1 MKVHYGWVV
10 VAVGALMGCVAVGS
24 MMSLAVF
31 LQPITQ
37 ATGWSRTGV
46 SGAMM
51 LNFLIMGAA
60 GFGWGA
66 LNDRFGTRPVVLAGS
81 VILGLALVL
90 ASRAAT
96 QTQFLLAYGLLVGVS
111 AGSFFV
117 PMMTAVSA
125 WVPNRRG
132 LAVSLV
138 SAGVGVAPMT
148 VSPFAAWLLQQGDWR
163 SAQLTIGIAAW

>member
-1 MKVHYGWVV
+1 MNVRYGWVMV
-10 VAVGALMGCVAVGS
+10 GVGALMSCVAVGA
-24 MMSLAVF
+24 MMALAVF

-46 SGAMM
+46 SSAMT

-66 LNDRFGTRPVVLAGS
+66 LNDRYGTRPVVLAGA
-81 VILGLALVL
+81 VLLGLGLVL
-90 ASRAAT
+90 ASRAT
-96 QTQFLLAYGLLVGVS
+96 TPLQVVLDYGLIVGLS

-117 PMMTAVSA
+117 AMMAAVTA
-125 WVPNRRG
+125 WLPERRS

-138 SAGVGVAPMT
+138 PAELGVAPIAI
-148 VSPFAAWLLQQGDWR
+148 SP
-163 SAQLTIGIAAW
+163 

>member
-1 MKVHYGWVV
+1 MKKLDYGRVM
-10 VAVGALMGCVAVGS
+10 VAIGALMSCVAGGA

-46 SGAMM
+46 SSAMT

-66 LNDRFGTRPVVLAGS
+66 LSDRYGTRPVVLAGS
-81 VILGLALVL
+81 VLLGLGLVL

-96 QTQFLLAYGLLVGVS
+96 PLQFLLAYGVLVGVS

-117 PMMTAVSA
+117 PMMAAVSG
-125 WVPNRRG
+125 WLTSHRS

-138 SAGVGVAPMT
+138 S
-148 VSPFAAWLLQQGDWR
+148 
-163 SAQLTIGIAAW
+163 